1 MFFYYHGRA
10 SREHHQSFILVSRGC
25 GRLSALAERAAAAG
39 LKEQALA
46 WCLQSRRQSSMSLP
60 FFHNLFSWLYP
71 NGFQDLPPLVLVNG
85 LAEQSS
91 SWFRNRG
98 YWSSHFDVKIPELLI
113 YDGPILQKRV
123 ADGLPITI
131 EWLTD
136 QLELYLESF
145 VQRPP
150 YNLVASSLGCQLLL
164 QYAVRHP
171 QLVRRL
177 VLLCP
182 SGLGSEE
189 KLPIV
194 EGVRSTDHGAV
205 VGSIFYDPRHIGA
218 SLLQH
223 YQDKFSNRAW
233 KKGVLRTVKGTAQ
246 HRVRD
251 ILSQVQCPVLV
262 VCGKDDQI
270 TKTDETLDAI
280 RGLPHFRCA
289 CLPRCGHAP
298 QIERHWIVNRLVKHF
313 LMHPAPVQM
322 PAPTY
327 ARYLL
332 PRHEFA

>member
-1 MFFYYHGRA
+1 
-10 SREHHQSFILVSRGC
+10 
-25 GRLSALAERAAAAG
+25 
-39 LKEQALA
+39 
-46 WCLQSRRQSSMSLP
+46 MSLP
-60 FFHNLFSWLYP
+60 FIPHIVSWLSP
-71 NGFQDLPPLVLVNG
+71 PAFQDLPPLVLVNG

-91 SWFRNRG
+91 SWFRNRS
-98 YWSSHFDVKIPELLI
+98 YWSRFFDVKIPELLV
-113 YDGPILQKRV
+113 YGGPVLQKRI

-131 EWLTD
+131 DWLTD

-145 VQRPP
+145 VQHPP
-150 YNLVASSLGCQLLL
+150 YHLVASSLGCQLLL

-182 SGLGSEE
+182 SGLGLEE
-189 KLPIV
+189 KLPV
-194 EGVRSTDHGAV
+194 VDGVRSNDHGAV
-205 VGSIFYDPRHIGA
+205 IGSIFYDPRHIGT

-223 YQDKFSNRAW
+223 YQDKFTDRVW

-251 ILSQVQCPVLV
+251 ILAQVECPVLV
-262 VCGKDDQI
+262 ICGKDDQI
-270 TKTDETLDAI
+270 TKTEETLDAI
-280 RGLPHFRCA
+280 RGLANFRCA
-289 CLPRCGHAP
+289 VLPRCGHAP

-313 LMHPAPVQM
+313 LMHRAPVQM